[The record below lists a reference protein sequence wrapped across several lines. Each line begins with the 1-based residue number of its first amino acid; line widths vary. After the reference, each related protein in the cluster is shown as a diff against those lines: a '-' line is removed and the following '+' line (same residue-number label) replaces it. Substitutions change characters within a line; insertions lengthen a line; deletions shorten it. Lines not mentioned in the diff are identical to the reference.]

1 MKFTSQT
8 KILIAALLLV
18 AAAAAWYTLY
28 VQGQASPKTVA
39 VAAGPPTKPSPQPAL
54 PEKAQT
60 VTSTSARAL
69 EILPLPFLVT
79 APPKET
85 ASSPAEVRERPKQA
99 LSSSSQAVKVPPNP
113 FVPLPQVRKLLGTK
127 PPAEKAPRPEAPP
140 PSEQPVV
147 LKPAEAPELVQVPVP
162 RPPTPPSSEP
172 VVPPETRMSL
182 GVLPIRLQPVEKEVA
197 PPAPQTAKAAGAA
210 EDRGALENPLAAWAK
225 EQKLKLVGVALGPVS
240 VAIFA
245 TKDGYLALPVGE
257 RFPGTDIR
265 LKAVTAERVLL
276 AQGDYNLTLEYGGG
290 G

>member
-1 MKFTSQT
+1 MKLTSQT

-28 VQGQASPKTVA
+28 IQGQASPKA
-39 VAAGPPTKPSPQPAL
+39 QALAPSHLPKPTAHPAL
-54 PEKAQT
+54 PTKAQT

-85 ASSPAEVRERPKQA
+85 ASPPAETKERPKKA
-99 LSSSSQAVKVPPNP
+99 KTGGLEAVKVPPNP
-113 FVPLPQVRKLLGTK
+113 FVPLPQQRKALLAAERPTESAPK
-127 PPAEKAPRPEAPP
+127 PQTP
-140 PSEQPVV
+140 PSTEQPVV
-147 LKPAEAPELVQVPVP
+147 LKPAEAPELVRVPVP
-162 RPPTPPSSEP
+162 KLPSPPPSEP
-172 VVPPETRMSL
+172 VLPPESRISL
-182 GVLPIRLQPVEKEVA
+182 GVLPIKLQPVEKEVA
-197 PPAPQTAKAAGAA
+197 PPASQAEATGA
-210 EDRGALENPLAAWAK
+210 RGSQGAPENPLMAWAQK
-225 EQKLKLVGVALGPVS
+225 QKLKLVGVALGPVS

-276 AQGDYNLTLEYGGG
+276 AQGDYDLTLEYGGG